1 MNLIQYLQRFYKV
14 WGKKGTILSIKLRKQ
29 SYGIVMM
36 LGHLCCDINSGALP
50 AILPFLMV
58 QKGISYSAAAGLT
71 FALSSI
77 GSVIQPVFGNMADK
91 HSRPW
96 MMSAGIMMAGC
107 GVSML
112 GFLNSYWAMFIA
124 VTLTG
129 IGGALFHPDGGR
141 MANYVA
147 GERKGRGMSNFS
159 VGGNMGG
166 AVGPMLVVLGINL
179 FGMHGTAILAVP
191 SFLMAAFLFMQSR
204 DLAAFAQEG
213 SNATAKAMAAGQR
226 DDWRSFTKLTGVVF
240 LRSTISVGMTTFI
253 PLFWLEI
260 LLQSENVSSSTTTI
274 IAVAGALSTLIGGR
288 LADRLGFNRV
298 IRTGLIFVGPCLAIV
313 ALSRSVWF
321 STFMLIPL
329 AMTLNLAF
337 SPSVALGQKL
347 VPNHIGLASG
357 ITMGLA
363 SSFGGVV
370 SPLLGKV
377 ADSTGSPLVVL
388 WILAGIA
395 VVACVGSFFV
405 PDAPPAV
412 QQQPESCSTNARAA
426 S

>member
-1 MNLIQYLQRFYKV
+1 M
-14 WGKKGTILSIKLRKQ
+14 SIKLKRE
-29 SYGIVMM
+29 SYGIIMT
-36 LGHLCCDINSGALP
+36 LGHLCCDINGGALP

-96 MMSAGIMMAGC
+96 MMSLGIFMAGC
-107 GVSML
+107 GVSLL
-112 GFLNSYWAMFIA
+112 GFLSSYWAMFVA

-129 IGGALFHPDGGR
+129 IGSALFHPDGGR

-147 GERKGRGMSNFS
+147 GERKGRGISNFS
-159 VGGNMGG
+159 VGGNLGG
-166 AVGPMLVVLGINL
+166 AIGPMLVVFGITS
-179 FGMHGTAILAVP
+179 FGMHGTAILAIP
-191 SFLMAAFLFMQSR
+191 SFIMAGFLLLQNR
-204 DLAAFAQEG
+204 DLSNFAQEG
-213 SNATAKAMAAGQR
+213 SRATAAAMAAGQK
-226 DDWRSFTKLTGVVF
+226 DDWKSFFKLTGVVF
-240 LRSTISVGMTTFI
+240 LRSTISIGITTFI
-253 PLFWLEI
+253 PLFWLNI
-260 LLQSENVSSSTTTI
+260 LMQSESVSGSTTTI
-274 IAVAGALSTLIGGR
+274 IAIAASIATLIGGR
-288 LADRLGFNRV
+288 LADRFGFNRV
-298 IRTGLIFVGPCLAIV
+298 IRTGLVLVIPCLAV
-313 ALSRSVWF
+313 VTLSRSVAL
-321 STFMLIPL
+321 STFMLVPT
-329 AMTLNLAF
+329 AMVLNLAF

-370 SPLLGKV
+370 SPLLGKLG
-377 ADSTGSPLVVL
+377 DSRGLPTVL
-388 WILAGIA
+388 WVLVGTAVLACI
-395 VVACVGSFFV
+395 GSFFV

-412 QQQPESCSTNARAA
+412 QPAPQEAKQPGAA

>member
-1 MNLIQYLQRFYKV
+1 M
-14 WGKKGTILSIKLRKQ
+14 SIKLKREG
-29 SYGIVMM
+29 YGIAMM

-58 QKGISYSAAAGLT
+58 ERGITYSAAAGLT

-77 GSVIQPVFGNMADK
+77 GSLIQPIFGNMADK

-96 MMSAGIMMAGC
+96 MMSTGIILAGC

-112 GFLNSYWAMFIA
+112 GFLNTYWSMFIA
-124 VTLTG
+124 VALTG

-147 GERKGRGMSNFS
+147 GERKGRGLSNFS
-159 VGGNMGG
+159 VGGNLGG
-166 AVGPMLVVLGINL
+166 AVGPMLVVFGITT
-179 FGMHGTAILAVP
+179 FGMRGTAILAIP
-191 SFLMAAFLFMQSR
+191 SFLMGGFLLLQSR

-213 SNATAKAMAAGQR
+213 SNATKVAMKAGQK
-226 DDWRSFTKLTGVVF
+226 DDWRSFFKLTGVVF
-240 LRSTISVGMTTFI
+240 LRSTLSMGMTTFI
-253 PLFWLEI
+253 PLFWLNI
-260 LLQSENVSSSTTTI
+260 LMQTESVSSTTTTI
-274 IAVAGALSTLIGGR
+274 ISVAGSVATLIGGR

-298 IRTGLIFVGPCLAIV
+298 IRTGLLCTIPCLLVVI
-313 ALSRSVWF
+313 LSRSVIL
-321 STFMLIPL
+321 STIMLVPT
-329 AMTLNLAF
+329 AMSLYMAF

-370 SPLLGKV
+370 SPVLGV
-377 ADSTGSPLVVL
+377 VGDNAGLSTVL
-388 WILAGIA
+388 WILMGVA
-395 VVACVGSFFV
+395 VAACIGSFFV

-412 QQQPESCSTNARAA
+412 QAVPQKEEAHSQAA
-426 S
+426 T